1 MSREKSFGIDFG
13 TTTSSA
19 VWYQTAGSTRRFQE
33 YGEDAMPIP
42 SVIAIDRR
50 TGEVQTGREAR
61 AHREELVSSSEC
73 ISSIKTVLND
83 REWSREIAGVTWRPE
98 NVVSRVF
105 GALKDSTKDQL
116 DVATLAIPVGFGS
129 TARKTLREAAKTVG
143 IEIESFVS
151 ESTAAFF
158 ASYED
163 LQSAENVAVFDWGGG
178 TLDVSVLRHSRGRIE
193 EIATNDLNKAGDLI
207 DETLARRVHAEFA
220 REKGVDIPFDDMDA
234 KDRDALIYRC
244 EMAKI
249 ALSDEDEAMVRIFGY
264 GPLGRV
270 RKDISYGWF
279 EGVIEPIVDEA
290 LGCFDE
296 AIRNAGLSS
305 YGLDRVILVG
315 GSSYL
320 RPLRRRME
328 ERFGDRLFF
337 PANPEWSIS
346 RGAALLSR
354 YPGAY
359 VAAQDVSII
368 LSDGTPYYLLKRGDK
383 VDTRRRSAEFGITD
397 TSEMVRVV
405 FSGSRDIDND
415 ASRFQIRDIPGYGF
429 LEERIRLEY
438 WVDSDLVFH
447 VKMYSNMR
455 PESEVWEY
463 GKLKLS
469 YDLNG
474 GGR

>member
-19 VWYQTAGSTRRFQE
+19 VWYQTAGTTRKYQR
-33 YGEDAMPIP
+33 YGEDDMPIP
-42 SVIAIDRR
+42 SVVAIDRE
-50 TGEVQTGREAR
+50 TGTVQTGREAR
-61 AHREELVSSSEC
+61 AHREELVSSCEC

-83 REWSREIAGVTWRPE
+83 REWNKEIAGVTWRPV
-98 NVVSRVF
+98 NIASRVF
-105 GALKDSTKDQL
+105 GALRDSTSGYL
-116 DVATLAIPVGFGS
+116 DRATLAIPVGLGS
-129 TARKTLREAAKTVG
+129 MARRTLREAAKTVG
-143 IEIESFVS
+143 IEVEAFVS

-158 ASYED
+158 ASYDE

-178 TLDVSVLRHSRGRIE
+178 TLDVSVIRHSRGRIE
-193 EIATNDLNKAGDLI
+193 EIATNNLDKAGDHI
-207 DETLARRVHAEFA
+207 DETLARRVHSELA
-220 REKGVDIPFDDMDA
+220 REKGVDIPFDDMTA
-234 KDRDALIYRC
+234 KDRDSLIYRC
-244 EMAKI
+244 EAAKI
-249 ALSDEDEAMVRIFGY
+249 ALSTEDNAMVRIFGY

-270 RKDISYGWF
+270 RKDINYEWF
-279 EGVIEPIVDEA
+279 EGIVAPIVDEA
-290 LGCFDE
+290 LECFDE
-296 AIRNAGLSS
+296 AIREAGLSP

-320 RPLRRRME
+320 RPLRNKMF

-337 PANPEWSIS
+337 PDNPEWSIS

-354 YPGAY
+354 YPGSY

-368 LSDGTPYYLLKRGDK
+368 LSDGTPYYLLRRGEEVGSKRK
-383 VDTRRRSAEFGITD
+383 SAEFGITD

-415 ASRFQIRDIPGYGF
+415 TSRFQIREMPGYGF
-429 LEERIRLEY
+429 LEERFRLEY
-438 WVDSDLVFH
+438 WVDDDLVFR
-447 VKMYSNMR
+447 VRMSSNMR
-455 PESEVWEY
+455 PESDVWEY

-474 GGR
+474 GRR